1 MADASRMPPARAAAG
16 AAPAQSLAV
25 ARSASASAL
34 PNVEEPITYLQMMRD
49 SPSHHKIFLLMVVLQ
64 VLCNVVERIVLFSLF
79 LTNDATASLNEKA
92 YEAALRGSLYFLLI
106 ILLSACFVGYFG
118 IHAILQTNAFEMAAF
133 FFASLM
139 LIIRLALEFLS
150 KSDNECTGGNE
161 VLCASFLTVAVFFVA
176 VAMGFTLAIYRDLE
190 WKRYKAIGAEVTTRR
205 MYRLFELFSAV
216 RKLDLQFSMVTL
228 VTGLVFFWDALDKDS
243 RDEIAIGIN
252 ISLFAVELAWERLG
266 VLGVRS
272 ENALMLYFFWAF
284 SFGLPGFIL
293 YVLLNKDHLF
303 NLILDPKFGDRF
315 VEVQVTI
322 AVMAVLAVLN
332 RVATVVCS
340 VLLYVNFGPNYVG
353 LRRIIMSD
361 RRSKFNR
368 KRQTQFAGSKG
379 PGSKAGGAVGAG
391 ESTPSVDGPSSAAAD
406 VQLRDL
412 SAPAAGT
419 AVSTT
424 NPFAATTASASGGAA
439 GTGTGTAPVQEWAS
453 AASVVLTVSS
463 SGGEGGGADAG
474 SSSGGSSGP
483 GRPPTRAER
492 VGSAAAGGSIGSGG
506 RIN

>member
-79 LTNDATASLNEKA
+79 LTKADPMNED
-92 YEAALRGSLYFLLI
+92 YNSALRGSLYFFLI
-106 ILLSACFVGYFG
+106 ILLSTCFVGYFG

-228 VTGLVFFWDALDKDS
+228 VTGLVFFWNALDKDS

-379 PGSKAGGAVGAG
+379 PGSKAGGSAG
-391 ESTPSVDGPSSAAAD
+391 SGGSTPPVDGPSSAAAD

-424 NPFAATTASASGGAA
+424 NPFAAATASASGGAA
-439 GTGTGTAPVQEWAS
+439 GTGTAPVQEWAS

-474 SSSGGSSGP
+474 ASSGGSSGP